1 MSVEKLFNDFV
12 KYVEDKGIDMEGI
25 AIADEKKIICS
36 HRFTPEYPRN
46 IYSHTKSYMATAV
59 GIAIDEGKLS
69 LDDKLVDYFPECLP
83 KEYDPGVEKITLRN
97 LLMMASGFNKEYLMS
112 ADRRAGIGSDDYIG
126 YMLSQKI
133 EVEPGSRFM
142 YSSADSILAGRM
154 LEKAIGQGMG
164 DFLYQRVFSKLGQ
177 GWPIWEHDRF
187 GHAIGCGGLYMTL
200 SDQLKLGQL
209 YLNGGVWNGE
219 RIVSEKWV
227 KEATSN
233 LIDTVSRSGVWYCGY
248 GYQFWM
254 MPYKNAYRAD
264 GAHGQITIVFPDQGL
279 IVSFQCPEYGD
290 FNVTSQEIHDH
301 LTSLI

>member
-126 YMLSQKI
+126 YMLSPEDRSRAGLKI
-133 EVEPGSRFM
+133 YVLLRGQYPGR
-142 YSSADSILAGRM
+142 
-154 LEKAIGQGMG
+154 Q
-164 DFLYQRVFSKLGQ
+164 
-177 GWPIWEHDRF
+177 
-187 GHAIGCGGLYMTL
+187 
-200 SDQLKLGQL
+200 
-209 YLNGGVWNGE
+209 
-219 RIVSEKWV
+219 
-227 KEATSN
+227 
-233 LIDTVSRSGVWYCGY
+233 
-248 GYQFWM
+248 
-254 MPYKNAYRAD
+254 NA
-264 GAHGQITIVFPDQGL
+264 
-279 IVSFQCPEYGD
+279 
-290 FNVTSQEIHDH
+290 
-301 LTSLI
+301 